1 MTSSLGSI
9 NWLEWLAEY
18 REAFTYIC
26 LFIIK
31 DIIKET
37 DEETNKEVQRVMSG
51 PTLPFPSC
59 PGPAERCPSGPVSPQ
74 FCVACQAWYFVS
86 LPSPRLPIQPWNF
99 LNDKHMGP
107 IPPS

>member
-9 NWLEWLAEY
+9 NWLEWLAEC
-18 REAFTYIC
+18 REAVTYIC

-51 PTLPFPSC
+51 PTLFPLAL
-59 PGPAERCPSGPVSPQ
+59 GLLRDARQGQ
-74 FCVACQAWYFVS
+74 
-86 LPSPRLPIQPWNF
+86 
-99 LNDKHMGP
+99 
-107 IPPS
+107 